1 MKKTVLASTI
11 ALAFGLGGAAM
22 AQPHHH
28 QHSSGTEVSQRAND
42 GATANDDAM
51 ASNDSMNDNSR
62 NQNNSDGDAKAYDTG
77 SVAANNGATASAVLR
92 NSFNTSDSFNSNKVI
107 AMSKL
112 EGSVSHNRVSGIGNV
127 ASNHGTADGGTGK
140 GGTGA
145 TATGGLAR
153 STAGDSARATGG
165 EGGANELDDQI
176 TADDF
181 RGRRTTTGAN
191 TARQTA
197 GNGGAANTDR
207 GGDAMANAGNASATG
222 GAGGSGGN
230 AGSIRLTTGTF
241 DMSNAMTR
249 VGQSA
254 AGIMLASQNTGMNAL
269 VQQNVT
275 VQANMR
281 LQ

>member
-11 ALAFGLGGAAM
+11 ALAFGMCGAVL

-28 QHSSGTEVSQRAND
+28 QHSGAEVNQRAHD
-42 GATANDDAM
+42 AAVANDESM
-51 ASNDSMNDNSR
+51 AANDSMNDNSR
-62 NQNNSDGDAKAYDTG
+62 NQNNSDGDAKSYATG
-77 SVAANNGATASAVLR
+77 GAAANNGATASSALT
-92 NSFNTSDSFNSNKVI
+92 NAFNTQDSFNSNKVI

-112 EGSVSHNRVSGIGNV
+112 EGSVSHNHIANIGNT
-127 ASNHGTADGGTGK
+127 ASNQGTADGGTGK
-140 GGTGA
+140 GGTGG
-145 TATGGLAR
+145 TANGGLAR
-153 STAGDSARATGG
+153 SSAGDSGRATGG
-165 EGGANELDDQI
+165 SAGSNELDDQI

-181 RGRRTTTGAN
+181 RGRRNSSGDN

-197 GNGGAANTDR
+197 GSGGAATTDR
-207 GGDAMANAGNASATG
+207 GGDAMATAGNASATG
-222 GAGGSGGN
+222 GAGGAGGS
-230 AGSIRLTTGTF
+230 AGSIRLTTGGF
-241 DMSNAMTR
+241 DMSNTMTR

-254 AGIMLASQNTGMNAL
+254 AGIMMASQNTGLSAL